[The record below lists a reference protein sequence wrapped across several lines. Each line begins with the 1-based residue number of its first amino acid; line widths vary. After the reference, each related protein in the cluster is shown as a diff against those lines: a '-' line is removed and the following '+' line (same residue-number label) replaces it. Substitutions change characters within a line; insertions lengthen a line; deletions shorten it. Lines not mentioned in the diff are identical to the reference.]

1 MAMANRLQA
10 IQNWIA
16 SLKGTNPALL
26 GEYTRTPFWRRQRLL
41 SAGVYLAALAAFGVT
56 IGLTAQN
63 YIMLMM
69 VPIAL
74 LCGLIIWALPETKN
88 PPLRLIDILL
98 VAFLVALMGWPDYLA
113 LSLPGLPW
121 ITAIRLTMVPLAL
134 ILLTC
139 LSVSRSFR
147 EQLVSIINTTPLT
160 WKFLVIFSA
169 ICGLSI
175 AYSINP
181 SASIS
186 RFVVSQ
192 FTWTLI
198 FFSAAWVF
206 TRPGRATFLAFLLW
220 GFSLYVIAIGL
231 VEWRMNAL
239 PWVGRI
245 PSFLVIED
253 PTIEMILSAKARAAT
268 GIYRVQ
274 SKFTTPLGLA
284 EFLAYTTP
292 FVLYFLVYSN
302 KILVKAAALLSLPL
316 ILYCIILTD
325 SRLGFVG
332 FCLSILLFAIAWAVL
347 RWMKVRGSLLGPAIT
362 IAYPAVFMGFIA
374 ATFLVGRLRAK
385 VWGTGAHSFSTH
397 AREEQWALGMPMIF
411 DRPWGYGMG
420 QGAAKLGYVD
430 SGGVFSIDSYFLLVG
445 LDVGVLGFLAFLGI
459 FVPQLMYVV
468 KYLPKIRTME
478 HLLIIPLTISIANF
492 LVIKVIFAQTE
503 NHPLSF
509 ACLGAISAMLYRLSK
524 EQDKIAPG
532 DTLVFTN
539 SKEVSA

>member
-198 FFSAAWVF
+198 FFSAA
-206 TRPGRATFLAFLLW
+206 
-220 GFSLYVIAIGL
+220 
-231 VEWRMNAL
+231 
-239 PWVGRI
+239 
-245 PSFLVIED
+245 
-253 PTIEMILSAKARAAT
+253 
-268 GIYRVQ
+268 
-274 SKFTTPLGLA
+274 
-284 EFLAYTTP
+284 
-292 FVLYFLVYSN
+292 
-302 KILVKAAALLSLPL
+302 
-316 ILYCIILTD
+316 
-325 SRLGFVG
+325 
-332 FCLSILLFAIAWAVL
+332 
-347 RWMKVRGSLLGPAIT
+347 
-362 IAYPAVFMGFIA
+362 
-374 ATFLVGRLRAK
+374 
-385 VWGTGAHSFSTH
+385 
-397 AREEQWALGMPMIF
+397 
-411 DRPWGYGMG
+411 
-420 QGAAKLGYVD
+420 
-430 SGGVFSIDSYFLLVG
+430 
-445 LDVGVLGFLAFLGI
+445 
-459 FVPQLMYVV
+459 
-468 KYLPKIRTME
+468 
-478 HLLIIPLTISIANF
+478 
-492 LVIKVIFAQTE
+492 
-503 NHPLSF
+503 
-509 ACLGAISAMLYRLSK
+509 
-524 EQDKIAPG
+524 
-532 DTLVFTN
+532 
-539 SKEVSA
+539 